1 MSDVLEMVVIAFEP
15 AINLSKQLERGNER
29 KLGLS
34 GSCGLV
40 TSSSARSLVFSR
52 KILQVA
58 RLDFSG
64 TTLLPRFSITYDA
77 TNKDI
82 RK

>member
-1 MSDVLEMVVIAFEP
+1 MLEMVVIAFEP
-15 AINLSKQLERGNER
+15 AINLSKQLERRNER

>member
-1 MSDVLEMVVIAFEP
+1 MVVIAFEP
-15 AINLSKQLERGNER
+15 AINLSKYLERGNER

-34 GSCGLV
+34 GSYGLV
-40 TSSSARSLVFSR
+40 TSSSARSLVFSSR

-64 TTLLPRFSITYDA
+64 TTLLPRFSITYVA

>member
-1 MSDVLEMVVIAFEP
+1 MVVITFEP
-15 AINLSKQLERGNER
+15 AINLSKYLERGNER

-34 GSCGLV
+34 GSFGLV
-40 TSSSARSLVFSR
+40 TSSTARSLVFSSR
-52 KILQVA
+52 KILQVT

-64 TTLLPRFSITYDA
+64 TTLLPRFSITYVA